1 MCARGR
7 IIFSTSKNYRIC
19 IRSTCS
25 TATCATTLPST
36 TTPGVA
42 IVSTSTPGV
51 FAEGAAQVSSSS
63 LATVSAAVPDMP
75 QTNLEGSHVVTT
87 DTINKFAAVTAPDIA
102 FTSTTGKGLQST
114 TVYGKYENYDLPIL
128 PSTPTAGKRLVTTG
142 TAGTFGKEIPQT
154 FQESALLN
162 QAVTTTT
169 TEGVFGLTS
178 LPIFNA
184 NVTPNRAVVTTT
196 VANAFSDAPLP
207 VLPTPTLS
215 GKGIKSDFT
224 LGSLAWVEHDLV
236 SSTDLPTFP
245 VIGVTVPSGASFV
258 YTQLSTNY
266 TISITAG
273 TYTPAELVTH
283 LNSLLTGTTSGLSN
297 LNELFTFNYDSS
309 TQMLGL
315 TQQVTAS
322 TPSGGVGS
330 FPTSFGWTN
339 TTTWTGFTANAQYW
353 AGSKLGVVA
362 GMNLVTTSTTG
373 TFAAQDP
380 PNTQVRSD
388 WDASGTIDEI
398 LNKPVFP
405 VTGVN
410 SVVTGMNVRTTAT
423 AGTFQGVAPVKSDW
437 SASSGE
443 GEILNKPVLP
453 VTGVD
458 SVVTGMNVRT
468 TGTAGTFQGVA
479 PVKSDWSASSGEGE
493 ILNKPVLPVT
503 GVDSVVTGM
512 NVRTTGT
519 AGTFQGVAPVKAN
532 WSASSG
538 EGEILNKPVFPLTST
553 TAGNVVT
560 TSGVAG
566 AFLEGGSL
574 PVLPQTGVG
583 GVVSGQALETTATAG
598 EFAAYTKPIL
608 PMTVTTADRVL
619 VTTATAGTFDEKELS
634 SFAGEPNWTLSSQK
648 MTDLWTGTHSS
659 PLIFGTTLEDH
670 VYYRKLGPKT
680 WRVHMA
686 MQKNTNTGFV
696 NRQPSE
702 YLFTLPTI
710 DGVALQFNTTPIFQV
725 ANTAAA
731 NASNAWVNHGFSAQG
746 NLYSGAGATLATVF
760 VRILPW
766 NATQFRIVTALFN
779 STVNVVN
786 GQWFHYTLGP
796 NMRYEVDF
804 VFESSN

>member
-1 MCARGR
+1 MGKRKAGSS
-7 IIFSTSKNYRIC
+7 ILGPDTGVY
-19 IRSTCS
+19 
-25 TATCATTLPST
+25 TLPTT

-42 IVSTSTPGV
+42 IVTTGIPGV
-51 FAEGAAQVSSSS
+51 FAQGATQVTSDS
-63 LATVSAAVPDMP
+63 LSTVSAAVPNMP
-75 QTNLEGSHVVTT
+75 QTTLEGAHIVTT
-87 DTINKFAAVTAPDIA
+87 DTANTFAAVTAPDIA

-114 TVYGKYENYDLPIL
+114 TVLGKYENYDLPIL
-128 PSTPTAGKRLVTTG
+128 PLSPTAGKRLVTTG

-322 TPSGGVGS
+322 SPSGGVGS

-410 SVVTGMNVRTTAT
+410 SVVTGMNVRTTGT

-468 TGTAGTFQGVA
+468 TATAGTFQGVA
-479 PVKSDWSASSGEGE
+479 PVKANWSASSGEGE

-583 GVVSGQALETTATAG
+583 GVVTGQALETTATAG

-619 VTTATAGTFDEKELS
+619 VTTATAGTFDEKEP
-634 SFAGEPNWTLSSQK
+634 GEPNWTFHSQT
-648 MTDLWTGTHSS
+648 MTDLWTGTHTN

-731 NASNAWVNHGFSAQG
+731 NASNAWVNHGFPAKG

-796 NMRYEVDF
+796 NMRYELDF
-804 VFESSN
+804 EFESSN

>member
-1 MCARGR
+1 M
-7 IIFSTSKNYRIC
+7 
-19 IRSTCS
+19 
-25 TATCATTLPST
+25 
-36 TTPGVA
+36 
-42 IVSTSTPGV
+42 
-51 FAEGAAQVSSSS
+51 
-63 LATVSAAVPDMP
+63 
-75 QTNLEGSHVVTT
+75 
-87 DTINKFAAVTAPDIA
+87 
-102 FTSTTGKGLQST
+102 
-114 TVYGKYENYDLPIL
+114 
-128 PSTPTAGKRLVTTG
+128 
-142 TAGTFGKEIPQT
+142 
-154 FQESALLN
+154 
-162 QAVTTTT
+162 
-169 TEGVFGLTS
+169 
-178 LPIFNA
+178 
-184 NVTPNRAVVTTT
+184 
-196 VANAFSDAPLP
+196 
-207 VLPTPTLS
+207 
-215 GKGIKSDFT
+215 
-224 LGSLAWVEHDLV
+224 
-236 SSTDLPTFP
+236 
-245 VIGVTVPSGASFV
+245 
-258 YTQLSTNY
+258 
-266 TISITAG
+266 
-273 TYTPAELVTH
+273 
-283 LNSLLTGTTSGLSN
+283 
-297 LNELFTFNYDSS
+297 
-309 TQMLGL
+309 
-315 TQQVTAS
+315 
-322 TPSGGVGS
+322 
-330 FPTSFGWTN
+330 
-339 TTTWTGFTANAQYW
+339 
-353 AGSKLGVVA
+353 
-362 GMNLVTTSTTG
+362 
-373 TFAAQDP
+373 
-380 PNTQVRSD
+380 
-388 WDASGTIDEI
+388 
-398 LNKPVFP
+398 
-405 VTGVN
+405 
-410 SVVTGMNVRTTAT
+410 VTGMNVRTTGT
-423 AGTFQGVAPVKSDW
+423 AGTFQGVTPVKANW

-443 GEILNKPVLP
+443 GEILNKPIFP

-560 TSGVAG
+560 TSGVG
-566 AFLEGGSL
+566 GTFLEGGSL

-619 VTTATAGTFDEKELS
+619 VTTTTGGTFDEKELS